1 MKKIAAILLAALLFA
16 GCTPKPAEPSGIS
29 EPENTELPVSS
40 SELPSS
46 TDTWAGQREPVAIP
60 AKQSIISLNAAIA
73 EDGTVYYMADSLI
86 CRFDRE
92 QNDFVPVCDRQ
103 GCAHDAADCPARL
116 GKDAANGFLS
126 LRERRLWFADREPS
140 GVVALYS
147 LDPESC
153 ERKQELE
160 LPKIDTDLPGT
171 LDVGVVCND
180 LGDLFL
186 IQVWP
191 SYFPDVSLQEL
202 PESSRMQ
209 RVILFDPQTGETTEP
224 LTELVGENYGGFYS
238 EFGPF
243 AKFGDTLYAMQN
255 RPYLNEEEKNP
266 HNDWERILIRVNC
279 KTGELKRT
287 RVEASSTAF
296 SGLCI
301 TETALL
307 YVRYDG
313 DFVELDPETGEK
325 RVFASPAERAVIAR
339 YDDQYITLETHR
351 QYDEHGNES
360 GTAPIVFLDREYRKL
375 DEIVLPD
382 RIYPMINTA
391 DRLYVGRGE
400 TIVGWL
406 DKSQI
411 GSGKLELIPLGRDDS

>member
-29 EPENTELPVSS
+29 EPENTELPISS
-40 SELPSS
+40 SEPSAS
-46 TDTWAGQREPVAIP
+46 TGAWTGQREPVAIP
-60 AKQSIISLNAAIA
+60 AQQSIISLNAAIA
-73 EDGTVYYMADSLI
+73 EDGTLYYVADSLI
-86 CRFDRE
+86 CRFDE
-92 QNDFVPVCDRQ
+92 TQNEFSPVCSRQ
-103 GCAHDAADCPARL
+103 DCAHDTVDCPARL
-116 GKDAANGFLS
+116 QTDAGSDFLT
-126 LRERRLWFADREPS
+126 LREGRLWFADQEPT
-140 GVVALYS
+140 GAVALYS
-147 LDPESC
+147 LDPNTC

-160 LPKIDTDLPGT
+160 LPTIDTDLPGT
-171 LDVGVVCND
+171 LDVAVSCKD

-209 RVILFDPQTGETTEP
+209 RVILFDPQIGETTEP
-224 LTELVGENYGGFYS
+224 LTELAGENYGGFYS

-325 RVFASPAERAVIAR
+325 HVFASPAERAVIAR

-391 DRLYVGRGE
+391 DRLYVGIGE